1 MLIDSHIHL
10 DAAEFAA
17 DREALIERA
26 RAAGVRGFVVPGVE
40 RAGFGDVLALAAARR
55 DVCPALGVHPLYV
68 ARATMADLEVLDA
81 HLAAGDAH
89 AVGEIGLDH
98 FVTDVD
104 PARQLEFFRAQLR
117 LARKH
122 GLPVILHVRRAVD
135 PILRELRRAQVCGG
149 IAHAFNGSRQQAD
162 MFLDMGFRLG
172 FGGAV
177 TYERATRLRALA
189 AQLPAEAIVMETDAP
204 DIPPHWLYATAEQR
218 AAGQGQGRN
227 EPGELPRIGAEVAQ
241 LRGVPPAAWAAT
253 TTGNAL
259 AALPGLQRLVRGP

>member
-122 GLPVILHVRRAVD
+122 GLPGDPACAPGGGSGSCASCAGRRCA
-135 PILRELRRAQVCGG
+135 AA
-149 IAHAFNGSRQQAD
+149 IAHAFNGSRQPGRGLHGARFQA
-162 MFLDMGFRLG
+162 R
-172 FGGAV
+172 FGA
-177 TYERATRLRALA
+177 R
-189 AQLPAEAIVMETDAP
+189 
-204 DIPPHWLYATAEQR
+204 
-218 AAGQGQGRN
+218 
-227 EPGELPRIGAEVAQ
+227 
-241 LRGVPPAAWAAT
+241 
-253 TTGNAL
+253 
-259 AALPGLQRLVRGP
+259 